1 MKPTF
6 LFQDNSPNCGGVLN
20 PGVTQT
26 QSLHSLQLPLLQ
38 VPCVPSLDSRECKH
52 LSKEFVNCDTTL
64 KIPSATYSAI
74 LSCWYTC
81 LPLLQAALTW
91 TDPGWTQFRSVKTH
105 TYSGTATAETPH
117 ASGVCFAG
125 ELTALVPG
133 CPPWLHHCC
142 LCNQISLQLHH

>member
-105 TYSGTATAETPH
+105 TYSVAQQQQKH
-117 ASGVCFAG
+117 
-125 ELTALVPG
+125 LTLLGFV
-133 CPPWLHHCC
+133 L
-142 LCNQISLQLHH
+142 LES